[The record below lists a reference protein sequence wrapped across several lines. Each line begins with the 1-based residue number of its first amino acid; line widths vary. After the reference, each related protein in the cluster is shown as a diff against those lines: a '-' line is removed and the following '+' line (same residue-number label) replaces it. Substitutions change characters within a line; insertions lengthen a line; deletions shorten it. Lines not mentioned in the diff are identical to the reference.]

1 MTTYFVELNEDLDVV
16 ETSTY
21 NNDVNEEVKSGLTS
35 VHVDHFIDEDD
46 IVEDRLEV
54 AEKYDRIDVK
64 KDSGFGSQGH
74 MEIDKIRVITSEHH
88 GTEYDIGKMR
98 FSKLVFDVKILE
110 YP

>member
-74 MEIDKIRVITSEHH
+74 MEIDKIRVIISEHH
-88 GTEYDIGKMR
+88 
-98 FSKLVFDVKILE
+98 KLC
-110 YP
+110 